1 MRRGVGFAVFAVGAA
16 LAGAGA
22 YSLLFLAPGPG
33 ALAGLAFGLVLALA
47 GAGLAWGRRDASPP
61 RRGAWD
67 GTPVP
72 VPPDEI
78 EQKEGEWSACLRCG
92 STAVRPLTLR
102 EGLVPGGGETMST
115 ICGRCGFRGAPLLF
129 DSATSYRAFVMGLHA
144 DRESATGERTP

>member
-1 MRRGVGFAVFAVGAA
+1 MRRDVGLAVLVIGATLAVAA
-16 LAGAGA
+16 A
-22 YSLLFLAPGPG
+22 YSLLLIAPSPA

-47 GAGLAWGRRDASPP
+47 GAGLAWGRREASAP
-61 RRGAWD
+61 RGGAWD

-102 EGLVPGGGETMST
+102 EGLVPGGGETLST

-144 DRESATGERTP
+144 DRENTTGERTP